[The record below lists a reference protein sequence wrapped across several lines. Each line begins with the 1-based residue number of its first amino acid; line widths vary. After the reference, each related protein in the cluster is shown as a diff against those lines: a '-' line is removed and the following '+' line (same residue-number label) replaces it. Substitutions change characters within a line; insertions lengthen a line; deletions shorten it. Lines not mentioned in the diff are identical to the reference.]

1 MTKIPKIIVEMD
13 VFTRLFDVIL
23 NKNCNPDLVTA
34 FADFFAHDVPD
45 FESWLTQVRQ
55 QCVRI
60 VPSNIVFVD
69 SVQALHRELPD
80 ADVVVVESLHMGK
93 TELDLASK
101 LQVVQKFGF
110 VTRNIDLDA
119 CAQRHI
125 HVLTLRRRANMAC
138 AEQAMMMMLALAKR
152 LPELNGRTTMKRLED
167 AGFKPAPFD
176 RRYTPSSNWARVSGI
191 SMLYGATLGIIGLGE
206 IGRELALRAQA
217 FGMKIIY
224 TQRTQLDRAT
234 EQALH
239 VEYRDMDSLLRES
252 DWLVPQLPSTPE
264 TEGLLDAEKLSKI
277 KQGARLVNVSRA
289 QVMDRKAI
297 LAALESGALGGFALD
312 TLWSEPGADDDQL
325 LSYPNVILTPHMA
338 GSPRFNATADFEEM
352 IVKLDQVLGLRTAS
366 NS

>member
-1 MTKIPKIIVEMD
+1 MPKLPKIIVEMD

-23 NKNCNPDLVTA
+23 NKNCNQDLVAA

-45 FESWLTQVRQ
+45 FESWLNQVRQ

-60 VPSNIVFVD
+60 NPASIVFVD
-69 SVQALHRELPD
+69 SADELRRELPD
-80 ADVVVVESLHMGK
+80 AVAVVVESLQIGEA
-93 TELDLASK
+93 ELNLAPE
-101 LQVVQKFGF
+101 LLAVQKFGF

-119 CAQRHI
+119 CARRNVD
-125 HVLTLRRRANMAC
+125 VLTLRRRANMAC

-152 LPELNGRTTMKRLED
+152 LPELNGRTTMKRLQD

-176 RRYTPSSNWARVSGI
+176 RRYAPNSNWARVSGI

-206 IGRELALRAQA
+206 IGRELALRAHA

-234 EQALH
+234 EEALH
-239 VEYRDMDSLLRES
+239 VEYRNMDSLLRES
-252 DWLVPQLPSTPE
+252 DWLVPQLPTSPS

-277 KQGARLVNVSRA
+277 KKGARLVNVSRA
-289 QVMDRKAI
+289 QVMDKNAV

-312 TLWSEPGADDDQL
+312 TLWSEPGSEDDQL
-325 LSYPNVILTPHMA
+325 LSFSNVILTPHMA

-352 IVKLDQVLGLRTAS
+352 IVKLDQVLSLRTAKYS
-366 NS
+366 

>member
-1 MTKIPKIIVEMD
+1 LTKPPKIIVEMD

-23 NKNCNPDLVTA
+23 DANCKPDLLAA

-45 FESWLTQVRQ
+45 FEGWLSQVRQ

-60 VPSNIVFVD
+60 FPSRIIFVD
-69 SVQALHRELPD
+69 SVEALHRELPD
-80 ADVVVVESLHMGK
+80 ADAVVVESLPIGE
-93 TELDLASK
+93 TELSLAVS
-101 LQVVQKFGF
+101 LRAVQKFGF

-119 CAQRHI
+119 CARRNI
-125 HVLTLRRRANMAC
+125 DVLTLRRRANIAC

-152 LPELNGRTTMKRLED
+152 LPELNGRTTMKRLQD

-176 RRYTPSSNWARVSGI
+176 RRHTPSSNWARVSGI

-206 IGRELALRAQA
+206 IGRELALRAQS
-217 FGMKIIY
+217 FSMKIIY

-234 EQALH
+234 EQALN

-252 DWLVPQLPSTPE
+252 DWLVPQLPSTPS

-289 QVMDRKAI
+289 QVMDRNAV
-297 LAALESGALGGFALD
+297 LAALETGALGGFALD
-312 TLWSEPGADDDQL
+312 TLWSEPGSDDDQL
-325 LSYPNVILTPHMA
+325 LSFPNVILTPHMA
-338 GSPRFNATADFEEM
+338 GSPRLNATADFEEM
-352 IVKLDQVLGLRTAS
+352 IVGLDKALSPRAAQYS
-366 NS
+366 

>member
-1 MTKIPKIIVEMD
+1 MTKPPKIIVEMD

-23 NKNCNPDLVTA
+23 DTNCKPDLLAA

-45 FESWLTQVRQ
+45 FESWLSQVRQ

-60 VPSNIVFVD
+60 FPSRIIFVD
-69 SVQALHRELPD
+69 SVEALHRELPD
-80 ADVVVVESLHMGK
+80 ADAVVVESLPIGE
-93 TELDLASK
+93 TELSLAVS
-101 LQVVQKFGF
+101 LRAVQKFGF

-119 CAQRHI
+119 CARRNI
-125 HVLTLRRRANMAC
+125 DVLTLRRRANIAC

-152 LPELNGRTTMKRLED
+152 LPELNGRTTMKRLQD

-206 IGRELALRAQA
+206 IGRELALRAQS
-217 FGMKIIY
+217 FSMKIIY

-234 EQALH
+234 EQALN

-252 DWLVPQLPSTPE
+252 DWLVPQLPSTPS

-289 QVMDRKAI
+289 QIMDRNAV
-297 LAALESGALGGFALD
+297 LAALERGALGGFALD
-312 TLWSEPGADDDQL
+312 TLWSEPGSDDDQL
-325 LSYPNVILTPHMA
+325 LSFPNVILTPHMA
-338 GSPRFNATADFEEM
+338 GSPRHNATADFEEM
-352 IVKLDQVLGLRTAS
+352 IVGLDEALSPRAAQYS
-366 NS
+366 

>member
-1 MTKIPKIIVEMD
+1 MTKPPKIIVEMD

-23 NKNCNPDLVTA
+23 DANCKPDLLAA

-45 FESWLTQVRQ
+45 FEGWLSQVRQ

-60 VPSNIVFVD
+60 VPSRITFVD
-69 SVQALHRELPD
+69 SVEALHRELPD
-80 ADVVVVESLHMGK
+80 ADAVVVESLPIGE
-93 TELDLASK
+93 TELSLAVS
-101 LQVVQKFGF
+101 LRAVQKFGF

-119 CAQRHI
+119 CARRNI
-125 HVLTLRRRANMAC
+125 DVLTLRRRANIAC

-152 LPELNGRTTMKRLED
+152 LPELNGLTTMKRLQD

-176 RRYTPSSNWARVSGI
+176 RRHTPSSNWARVSGI

-206 IGRELALRAQA
+206 IGRELALRAQS
-217 FGMKIIY
+217 FSMKIIY

-234 EQALH
+234 EQALN

-252 DWLVPQLPSTPE
+252 DWLVPQLPSTPS

-289 QVMDRKAI
+289 QVMDRNAV
-297 LAALESGALGGFALD
+297 LVALETGALGGFAL
-312 TLWSEPGADDDQL
+312 
-325 LSYPNVILTPHMA
+325 
-338 GSPRFNATADFEEM
+338 
-352 IVKLDQVLGLRTAS
+352 
-366 NS
+366 

>member
-1 MTKIPKIIVEMD
+1 MTKPPKIIVEMD

-23 NKNCNPDLVTA
+23 DANCKPDLLAA

-45 FESWLTQVRQ
+45 FEGWLSQVRQ

-60 VPSNIVFVD
+60 VPSRIIFVD
-69 SVQALHRELPD
+69 SVEALHRELPD
-80 ADVVVVESLHMGK
+80 ADAVVVESLPIGE
-93 TELDLASK
+93 TELSLAVS
-101 LQVVQKFGF
+101 LRAVQKFGF

-119 CAQRHI
+119 CARRNI
-125 HVLTLRRRANMAC
+125 DVLTLRRRANIAC

-152 LPELNGRTTMKRLED
+152 LPELNGRTTMKRLQD

-176 RRYTPSSNWARVSGI
+176 RRHTPSSNWARVSGI

-206 IGRELALRAQA
+206 IGRELALRAQS
-217 FGMKIIY
+217 FSMKIIY

-234 EQALH
+234 EQALN

-252 DWLVPQLPSTPE
+252 DWLVPQLPSTPS

-289 QVMDRKAI
+289 QIMDRNAV
-297 LAALESGALGGFALD
+297 LAALETGALGGFALD
-312 TLWSEPGADDDQL
+312 TLWSEPGSDDDQL
-325 LSYPNVILTPHMA
+325 LSFPNVILTPHMA
-338 GSPRFNATADFEEM
+338 GSPRLNATADFEEM
-352 IVKLDQVLGLRTAS
+352 IVGLDKALSPRAAQYS
-366 NS
+366 

>member
-1 MTKIPKIIVEMD
+1 MTKPPKIIVEMD

-23 NKNCNPDLVTA
+23 DANCKPDLLAA

-45 FESWLTQVRQ
+45 FEGWLSQVRQ

-60 VPSNIVFVD
+60 FPSRIIFVD
-69 SVQALHRELPD
+69 SVEALHRELPD
-80 ADVVVVESLHMGK
+80 ADAVVVESLPIGE
-93 TELDLASK
+93 TELSLAVS
-101 LQVVQKFGF
+101 LRAVQKFGF

-119 CAQRHI
+119 CARRNI
-125 HVLTLRRRANMAC
+125 DVLTLRRRANIAC

-152 LPELNGRTTMKRLED
+152 LPELNGRTTMKRLQD

-176 RRYTPSSNWARVSGI
+176 RRHTPSSNWARVSGI

-206 IGRELALRAQA
+206 IGRELALRAQS
-217 FGMKIIY
+217 FSMKIIY

-234 EQALH
+234 EQALN

-252 DWLVPQLPSTPE
+252 DWLVPQLPSTPS

-289 QVMDRKAI
+289 QIMDRNAV
-297 LAALESGALGGFALD
+297 LAALETGALGGFALD
-312 TLWSEPGADDDQL
+312 TLWSEPGSDDDQL
-325 LSYPNVILTPHMA
+325 LSFPNVILTPHMA
-338 GSPRFNATADFEEM
+338 GSPRLNATADFEEM
-352 IVKLDQVLGLRTAS
+352 IVGLDKALSPRAAQYS
-366 NS
+366 